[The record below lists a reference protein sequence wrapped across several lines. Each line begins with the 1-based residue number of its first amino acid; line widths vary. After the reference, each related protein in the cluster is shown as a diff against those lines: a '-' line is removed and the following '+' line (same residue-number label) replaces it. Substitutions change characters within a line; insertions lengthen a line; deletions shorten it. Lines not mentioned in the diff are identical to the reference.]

1 MKKLFAIAR
10 VASVLFFGGI
20 ALFLVIAS
28 IVKLRFD
35 LFVEAI
41 LYCVLGLMAISGI
54 NERQALHEKDGI
66 SNLTK

>member
-54 NERQALHEKDGI
+54 NERQALYEKDGI

>member
-1 MKKLFAIAR
+1 MKNMFAIAR

-35 LFVEAI
+35 LFVEAG
-41 LYCVLGLMAISGI
+41 LYCLLGLMVISSI
-54 NERQALHEKDGI
+54 NEGQELSDDKDI
-66 SNLTK
+66 PVNKK